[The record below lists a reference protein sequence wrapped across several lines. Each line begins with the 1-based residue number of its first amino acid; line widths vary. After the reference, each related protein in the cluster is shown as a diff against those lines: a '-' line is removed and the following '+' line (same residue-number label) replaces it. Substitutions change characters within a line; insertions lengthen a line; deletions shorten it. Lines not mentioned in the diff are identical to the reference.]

1 MSKSYANTNKKQ
13 DVFNDK
19 SKTSNKNLTK
29 TGKDNIFD
37 DKKSNNEESPNSG
50 EPSRRDSSDIILDPD
65 RARDEISRQKVKRG
79 IFRILNKQFVKNTR
93 QDSQPN

>member
-1 MSKSYANTNKKQ
+1 MSKSYANTSKKQ
-13 DVFNDK
+13 DLFNDK
-19 SKTSNKNLTK
+19 SKTSNKNLAK

-37 DKKSNNEESPNSG
+37 EKKSNNEELPNNR
-50 EPSRRDSSDIILDPD
+50 EPSGRDSSDIILDPE

-79 IFRILNKQFVKNTR
+79 IFRILNKQFAKNTR